1 MLNSNKVP
9 IVTPPH
15 RTARVLSTAP
25 HTTAASSR
33 TWARLGSRARPAP
46 SVRLMS
52 RPQERSL
59 YPRVIG
65 CALAVPMLFGAVWL
79 LLDFASGR

>member
-1 MLNSNKVP
+1 
-9 IVTPPH
+9 
-15 RTARVLSTAP
+15 
-25 HTTAASSR
+25 
-33 TWARLGSRARPAP
+33 
-46 SVRLMS
+46 MS